1 MKTVI
6 LFSFFGLLAL
16 QSLAQVIIQPMNDV
30 ADVKAFYRAYPM
42 AVSADERATVR
53 DLTFQKLT
61 EDYWLDFKRFLKK
74 NNFRT
79 DSSFVLNTEL
89 FFRADG
95 YADRFHYQYSKYAG
109 RPSLKTEQALLT
121 LLSAYL
127 TQHPLPVSSSLVWT
141 TFRLG
146 SQLSISLPSARKTPK
161 GPGVMG
167 DLVSAARTTRPDTVK
182 KVVFTSLELE
192 QVPEVIY
199 RFVNAEEISLASNY
213 LTSLPARLTALPK
226 LTRLDLLSNRL
237 REDSLFFTRNTVVK
251 AINLQKNNLSQ
262 IPSTIGENRH
272 LESLW
277 LGNNDL
283 KEFNVKTITRLRRL
297 NDLNLYNV
305 GLTQLP
311 KAIGRLKHVKVLDLY
326 YNNLLTL
333 PRQIGRMKRLE
344 QLAIAHNKVS
354 DLPASLGKLR
364 RLSVLFAHHNR
375 ISQLPDKFQQLRSLH
390 VLDLG
395 YNSISVAPPVLK
407 TFSTLEELSLN
418 NNELRQ
424 FPSMLVD
431 LKSLKRVYLSS
442 NPLFGREAM
451 TSPYAPQIK
460 ALEANNTQVT
470 Y

>member
-1 MKTVI
+1 MKKVI
-6 LFSFFGLLAL
+6 LFSFFGLL
-16 QSLAQVIIQPMNDV
+16 SLPGWAQVVIEPMHTV
-30 ADVKAFYRAYPM
+30 ADTKALYRSYPM
-42 AVSADERATVR
+42 AVDANERATVR
-53 DLTFQKLT
+53 DLTFQKLLD
-61 EDYWLDFKRFLKK
+61 DYWLDFRRFLKK

-95 YADRFHYQYSKYAG
+95 HADRLHYQYSRYAG
-109 RPSLKTEQALLT
+109 RPSLKTEQTLLALL
-121 LLSAYL
+121 SIYL
-127 TQHPLPVSSSLVWT
+127 TQRPLPMSSSLVWT

-146 SQLSISLPSARKTPK
+146 SQLSISLPSARIAPK

-167 DLVSAARTTRPDTVK
+167 DLISAARTTRPDTVK
-182 KVVFTSLELE
+182 KIVFTNLELE

-199 RFVNAEEISLASNY
+199 RFANAEEISLGANY
-213 LTSLPARLTALPK
+213 LTSLPARLTALPR
-226 LTRLDLLSNRL
+226 LTRLDLMSNRL
-237 REDSLFFTRNTVVK
+237 QEDSVFFTRNTVVK

-262 IPSTIGENRH
+262 IPVSVQKNRR

-283 KEFNVKTITRLRRL
+283 KELNIKAISKLRRL

-326 YNNLLTL
+326 YNNLSTL
-333 PRQIGRMKRLE
+333 PSQIGRMKRLE

-354 DLPASLGKLR
+354 NLPASLGKLR
-364 RLSVLFAHHNR
+364 RLTVLFAHHNR
-375 ISQLPDKFQQLRSLH
+375 ISQLPDKLQRLRALH

-395 YNSISVAPPVLK
+395 YNSITVAPPVLK
-407 TFSTLEELSLN
+407 SFSTLEELALN
-418 NNELRQ
+418 NNELRE
-424 FPSMLVD
+424 FPTMLTR
-431 LKSLKRVYLSS
+431 LKSLKKVYLSS
-442 NPLFGREAM
+442 NPLFGLEAM
-451 TSPYAPQIK
+451 ASPYAPQIK
-460 ALEANNTQVT
+460 ALEANQTQVL